1 MPIIKKIVLLL
12 IGLIVILLA
21 TTEFV
26 YWFANTSYGN
36 EPAFS
41 SCSVLILGYPSNPD
55 GSAHPVQKLR
65 VNKGVEIFNKFD
77 CEQLLTT
84 GGALGSLFVQAE
96 VMASVAIEMGI
107 PKQQIVLEGDSRNTW
122 ENIGCSMSAIKP
134 VERLFIVSDSLHSH
148 RGKQYLCRQNP
159 QLCEITRA
167 VGGYDAFS
175 LLTWKVPALYHEIKA
190 WWRDYFVY
198 GNKVVTDE
206 NTCTVKC

>member
-12 IGLIVILLA
+12 IGLIVIILA

-26 YWFANTSYGN
+26 YWFANTSYEN

-55 GSAHPVQKLR
+55 GNAHPVQKLR
-65 VNKGVEIFNKFD
+65 VKKGVEIFNKFD

-84 GGALGSLFVQAE
+84 GGALGSRFVQAE
-96 VMASVAIEMGI
+96 VMASVAIEMGV
-107 PKQQIVLEGDSRNTW
+107 PKQQIVLEGESRNTW
-122 ENIGCSMSAIKP
+122 ENIGCAMSAIKP

-159 QLCEITRA
+159 ELCEITRA
-167 VGGYDAFS
+167 VGGYEAFS

-190 WWRDYFVY
+190 WWRDYYVY

-206 NTCTVKC
+206 NTCTVKD